1 MGILEICSEGSD
13 PANNQGYICMC
24 FTYELGTTYPI
35 EKLSDELN
43 IHPIKRYSL
52 TTSRVP
58 GPPYPPNKDSDE
70 DEIRLIK

>member
-1 MGILEICSEGSD
+1 
-13 PANNQGYICMC
+13 MC